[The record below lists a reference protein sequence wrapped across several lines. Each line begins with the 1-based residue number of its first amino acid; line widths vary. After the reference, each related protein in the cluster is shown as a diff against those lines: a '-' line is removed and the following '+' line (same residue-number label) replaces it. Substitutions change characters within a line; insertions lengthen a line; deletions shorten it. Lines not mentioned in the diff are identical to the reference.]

1 MSKLEK
7 VLYELSQIERSS
19 GQTSPLHTIDARA
32 KVVVTLL
39 FLIFVLSL
47 SVYNLSGLI
56 LFFIYPIVSCSMAG
70 ISYGYIFKRSLIV
83 LPFILLVGIFNPLL
97 NRQVVFYAG
106 GIGITAGWISFFS
119 ILIRGIVSA
128 QAVFILIYTTG
139 FYRICRGMIRM
150 GIPSVLTT
158 QLLFVYRYIFV
169 LLQEALNMDRA
180 RAARSFGQKS
190 YSFRMWGIFI
200 GQLLIRTIERSER
213 IHRAMLSRG
222 FTGKIEVNF
231 HSEEGE
237 WGAKETC
244 YLIIWTCLFVVLI
257 TYHLT
262 DMLCRSTNV

>member
-7 VLYELSQIERSS
+7 VIYELNQIERSS
-19 GQTSPLHTIDARA
+19 ELTSPLHLIDARA
-32 KVVVTLL
+32 KLLVTLL

-47 SVYNLSGLI
+47 SVYSLSGLI

-83 LPFILLVGIFNPLL
+83 LPFILFIGIFNPILD
-97 NRQVVFYAG
+97 RQVVFYVG
-106 GIGITAGWISFFS
+106 DVGIIAGWISFFS
-119 ILIRGIVSA
+119 ILIRGIVSV

-139 FYRICRGMIRM
+139 FYHLCRGMNRM
-150 GIPSVLTT
+150 GIPSLLTT

-169 LLQEALNMDRA
+169 LLQEALSMDRA
-180 RAARSFGQKS
+180 RAARSFGRKS
-190 YSFRMWGIFI
+190 YSFSMWGTFI

-222 FTGKIEVNF
+222 FTGNIEGSL
-231 HSEEGE
+231 HTK
-237 WGAKETC
+237 WGVKETF
-244 YLIIWTCLFVVLI
+244 YLVIWTCLFVILR

-262 DMLCRSTNV
+262 DVLSRFTNL